1 MDSDKS
7 MRRMHSKNDFYLKL
21 QRNGEYIVSKYRD
34 IVKYYTGFDL
44 KFNIEFNGKVYICI
58 FYLKG
63 DDNVKTELHHNS
75 VAYSVYNFFYEDGR
89 KESVAMDVKSAIP
102 GKRLGEIVFNLQLL
116 LSIISGVE
124 EVTLRN
130 YTDLPERAIDGI
142 YKLFDIDKRTYDRKN
157 FTGKR
162 KAEQIHESE
171 GDMRYTLKS
180 DSEKIWEENWNEII
194 MKLTDGRKKMLAK
207 SKKRKRMGKKSKLK
221 KHKKKKHT
229 KHKKKQR
236 RKSKMR

>member
-7 MRRMHSKNDFYLKL
+7 MRRMHSKNNFYLKL

-63 DDNVKTELHHNS
+63 DDNVKTKLHHNS